1 MTKETDYRSEVLQ
14 MRSNNMDAIA
24 TAQVDAAYYGSGWL
38 KVDEHGFL
46 TRIDPSDIVITIKA
60 LNKAE

>member
-1 MTKETDYRSEVLQ
+1 MTEETDYQSEALR

-24 TAQVDAAYYGSGWL
+24 TAQVDAAGYGSGWL

-46 TRIDPSDIVITIKA
+46 TRIDPRSIVITIKA